1 MLQGRSSQYL
11 NILSIWNIWN
21 IWQAE
26 KCSRDG
32 ALNITEFTSLCK
44 TLFKNE
50 QGTPYEV
57 LKSRS
62 NEIKQR
68 CEVLKSNKAIGWS
81 HCSNLSQVDSQ
92 TVVEIF
98 NIFNSK
104 GDGLLNNEEFSVC
117 WKNWIKKILKP
128 RSALIVVDVQ
138 NDFISGSLAIS
149 NCPAGHNGEDVV
161 APINHML
168 DKIPFTMICYRWCLE
183 QHHGHGHPRFQ
194 AHPPISLDWH
204 PTDHVSFDDNA
215 HLRKI
220 AAESKVQVLRQKW
233 ESEIVRAFISLS
245 FLQDPNSINPFDVVV
260 FEAHG
265 EVPKMEQ
272 AMWPRHCVQV
282 EQWYIMI

>member
-1 MLQGRSSQYL
+1 MNKEHHTR
-11 NILSIWNIWN
+11 
-21 IWQAE
+21 
-26 KCSRDG
+26 
-32 ALNITEFTSLCK
+32 F
-44 TLFKNE
+44 
-50 QGTPYEV
+50 
-57 LKSRS
+57 S
-62 NEIKQR
+62 NPDQM
-68 CEVLKSNKAIGWS
+68 KSNKDVRFWNQTRILDDLIA
-81 HCSNLSQVDSQ
+81 CTNLYQVESE

-104 GDGLLNNEEFSVC
+104 VDGLLNKEEFSVC

-204 PTDHVSFDDNA
+204 PTNHVSFDDNA

-220 AAESKVQVLRQKW
+220 AAESKVQV
-233 ESEIVRAFISLS
+233 
-245 FLQDPNSINPFDVVV
+245 
-260 FEAHG
+260 FEKKG
-265 EVPKMEQ
+265 NL
-272 AMWPRHCVQV
+272 
-282 EQWYIMI
+282 